1 MTTILTDVA
10 YLQAM
15 AAQHDG
21 SKVPEIVKHR
31 QRLDGIALRLKG
43 LIDGEACRAATPQ
56 GEPKQFKPYMGP
68 LTNEGAQSL
77 WETLNDTERHDQT
90 PVHIHFAYALLRRYG
105 PPKEPPAP
113 ATGEQEREAFEKWFS
128 GDGKWPKGIERDKSG
143 YLLMTAATAWDVW
156 QARAAL
162 SAPQAA
168 PATGSVLTDE
178 QIDKFAVQFL
188 SASAPTRNAYDVRR
202 FARAILAAK
211 GETS

>member
-113 ATGEQEREAFEKWFS
+113 ATG
-128 GDGKWPKGIERDKSG
+128 
-143 YLLMTAATAWDVW
+143 
-156 QARAAL
+156 
-162 SAPQAA
+162 
-168 PATGSVLTDE
+168 SVLTDE